1 MQETNRVVLLVVVV
15 VVVVVWWWIF
25 VCLPKGLTIFHC
37 STGRALCLY
46 VV

>member
-1 MQETNRVVLLVVVV
+1 MQETNRVVLRVVVV
-15 VVVVVWWWIF
+15 VVVVVWCWIF